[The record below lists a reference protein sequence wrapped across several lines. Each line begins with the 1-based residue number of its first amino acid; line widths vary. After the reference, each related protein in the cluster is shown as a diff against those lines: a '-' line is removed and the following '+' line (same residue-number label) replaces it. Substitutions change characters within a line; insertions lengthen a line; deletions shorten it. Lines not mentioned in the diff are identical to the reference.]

1 MVSEAMPTRR
11 YSSLV
16 LTGSWPATSS
26 QTEHASADAAG
37 KAADQ
42 AEYAADAIR
51 NIAERFIA
59 ETGGRFAGAQ
69 YEGYMRDYQLGLDH
83 AGFLKALEAARNEV
97 GDEVHSLK
105 GRLDQIDWEAND
117 KLEQLESAG
126 TVTNAI
132 KLEIIGAARGMA
144 MADATATAAKIGAI
158 TAKLGTKVPPPPR
171 PGGGGEKPGQG
182 GGMQHSPKIDRPGE
196 VSPMGNEHGKEDG
209 VGRDGKQPGGDKGSN
224 GGGDGKG
231 EATPAKDGTKP
242 ADTPISRDG
251 KAPLNEGGAAAGA
264 QKSPSIG
271 NAAGANPFSGGG
283 SSGGGQGGGSGGG
296 LGSSLMSGGSS
307 PSSALQSGLKGMGGP
322 GSSPGGGVGS
332 GLGRGVSPG
341 GAGTGGGSSAGGVNP
356 VRDFARGFT
365 QGAATPQPSTFPQQV
380 APPPQT
386 QPSTGL
392 TNSVAPPPQAA
403 PVASPAAG
411 GAAGPAVTP
420 VAGPAPS
427 PAPATG
433 AAPGA
438 GGAGLPP
445 VGSDL
450 VKHAGTGT
458 AGPAVASGT
467 QTAPQAP
474 SAASSVAG
482 GAATASMAALAG
494 SRGKQGPNAAGEVPV
509 DPLLADAVRLTYQL
523 MHGSRF
529 FAGIDW
535 CVGVFRS
542 DGGAV
547 ETVVTSNEGRGY
559 VPAGVFL
566 PRSARLLF
574 ADSLVDEAFGD
585 RWFGFAEPVATMMA
599 YAELRRDSTGKLPLY
614 ALAASSM
621 MGGALGAAE
630 AAGVQHVHLC
640 FPADSPFAVSDG
652 DQVLDDLHMHRLAV
666 VDPELAA
673 WFADA
678 DRTVG
683 EVTARCAELT
693 STAWASVNA
702 RLGSGDMLVPDV
714 GAAVYNTLQFGDVVD
729 DKRWDQLWESMC
741 EAQWSAA
748 ALRPDGDSA
757 VTVELYH
764 ARHDIARLMELLYW
778 WRPTSDG
785 EDGEETVRFTEIAYC
800 ASQIEGKP

>member
-1 MVSEAMPTRR
+1 MVSEAMPTRK
-11 YSSLV
+11 YSSLI
-16 LTGSWPATSS
+16 LTGTWPATSS
-26 QTEHASADAAG
+26 QSERVSADAAG
-37 KAADQ
+37 RAA
-42 AEYAADAIR
+42 EEVEHSADSVR
-51 NIAERFIA
+51 NIAERFIS

-83 AGFLKALEAARNEV
+83 AAFLKALEAARNEIA
-97 GDEVHSLK
+97 DEVHSVK

-117 KLEQLESAG
+117 KIEQLESAG
-126 TVTNAI
+126 TLASAM

-144 MADATATAAKIGAI
+144 MADATATAAKIGTI
-158 TAKLGTKVPPPPR
+158 TAKLAAKVPPPPR
-171 PGGGGEKPGQG
+171 PGGGGEKPGLG
-182 GGMQHSPKIDRPGE
+182 GGIQHSPKVDRPGQ

-209 VGRDGKQPGGDKGSN
+209 TGRDGKQPGGDKGGSN
-224 GGGDGKG
+224 GAGDGKG
-231 EATPAKDGTKP
+231 ETSPAKDGTKST
-242 ADTPISRDG
+242 DTPISRDG
-251 KAPLNEGGAAAGA
+251 KAPLNEGGAASGS
-264 QKSPSIG
+264 QKTPSIG
-271 NAAGANPFSGGG
+271 NAAGANPFSSGG

-296 LGSSLMSGGSS
+296 LGSGLMGGGSN
-307 PSSALQSGLKGMGGP
+307 PSSALQSGLKGMGGS
-322 GSSPGGGVGS
+322 GSSPGGGLGS
-332 GLGRGVSPG
+332 GLGRGASPG
-341 GAGTGGGSSAGGVNP
+341 SAGTGGGSSAGGVNP
-356 VRDFARGFT
+356 MRDFARGFS
-365 QGAATPQPSTFPQQV
+365 QGAATPPSTLPQQV

-386 QPSTGL
+386 APATGL
-392 TNSVAPPPQAA
+392 TNAVAPPPQAA

-411 GAAGPAVTP
+411 GAAGPAMAPVT
-420 VAGPAPS
+420 GPPPSAPPPS
-427 PAPATG
+427 GP
-433 AAPGA
+433 APGA

-450 VKHAGTGT
+450 VKHAGTGAT
-458 AGPAVASGT
+458 GSAVTTGAQTPA
-467 QTAPQAP
+467 QTP
-474 SAASSVAG
+474 SAATSVAG

-494 SRGKQGPNAAGEVPV
+494 SRGKAGPNTAGDAPA

-542 DGGAV
+542 DSGAV

-574 ADSLVDEAFGD
+574 ADSLVDKEFRD
-585 RWFGFAEPVATMMA
+585 RWFGFTEPVATMMA
-599 YAELRRDSTGKLPLY
+599 YAELRRDSSGKLPLY

-630 AAGVQHVHLC
+630 LAGVQHTHLC
-640 FPADSPFAVSDG
+640 YPADSPFKVTDG
-652 DQVLDDLHMHRLAV
+652 DQVLDDLHVHRLAV

-693 STAWASVNA
+693 SAAWAAVSS

-714 GAAVYNTLQFGDVVD
+714 GAAVYNTLQFGDIVD
-729 DKRWDQLWESMC
+729 EKRWDHLWESMC

-748 ALRPDGDSA
+748 ALRPDADAA
-757 VTVELYH
+757 VSVELYH

-785 EDGEETVRFTEIAYC
+785 EDGEEAVRFTEIAYC
-800 ASQIEGKP
+800 AGQIEGVE